1 MSSADLTSGR
11 RSAKKNEDNK
21 PGRAERVLATATWA
35 GMACLVAIVLWA
47 VAAVYG

>member
-1 MSSADLTSGR
+1 MSSADLTNGKKR
-11 RSAKKNEDNK
+11 QKNEDNK

-35 GMACLVAIVLWA
+35 GMAALVAIVLWA

>member
-1 MSSADLTSGR
+1 MCLPAVQVV
-11 RSAKKNEDNK
+11 KKMKTMK